1 MRRLALVFIF
11 LLGFAVIFRIVDTR
25 GYRSDV
31 GINLVV
37 VGESNVSLVGVSKNK
52 KDLVW
57 VDLPSNLRLDGYPA
71 VSIWGLGEI
80 EGESEELVKK
90 SMGEGLGLWF
100 QAVLKVEGETSVNSL
115 LKRLLS
121 VRKIK
126 GLSWLDRY
134 ILYKDVSSL
143 ATKGVVLE
151 TNLPYQVRD
160 TVEDVDGY
168 EWQELNE
175 VVFVWSRELW
185 PKEEVV
191 NLGAKVE
198 VVNVSDIPGKARV
211 MARQLESVGFRVVRV
226 EAGSEEIGKS
236 CLVKVSRDT
245 LRQNEFLEE
254 ILKNYLGCKISV
266 EKDMS
271 DFFGDLVFLVD

>member
-11 LLGFAVIFRIVDTR
+11 LLGFAVVFRIVDTR

-37 VGESNVSLVGVSKNK
+37 VGESNVSLVGVSKNTE
-52 KDLVW
+52 DLIW

-100 QAVLKVEGETSVNSL
+100 QVALKVEGETSVNSL

-121 VRKIK
+121 IRRIK

-134 ILYKDVSSL
+134 VLYKDVSSL
-143 ATKGVVLE
+143 ASKGVVLE

-198 VVNVSDIPGKARV
+198 VVNVSGVPGKARI

-226 EAGSEEIGKS
+226 EVGSEEIGKS
-236 CLVKVSRDT
+236 CLVRAGQNT
-245 LRQNEFLEE
+245 LRENEFLEE
-254 ILKNYLGCKISV
+254 ILKNYLGCKISA